1 MMLDT
6 YKENML
12 MTSEQASPIPSPFSI
27 LHGEG
32 AGGGR
37 GYYKLI
43 KRIPSRNQRFRPSLK
58 GWGDIQYNI

>member
-32 AGGGR
+32 GEVGR
-37 GYYKLI
+37 GYYIFLF
-43 KRIPSRNQRFRPSLK
+43 N
-58 GWGDIQYNI
+58 